1 MSIENNGPQA
11 AYPGPDEKNPDTGE
25 EHGSGL
31 EQTPSGPK
39 HGNTE
44 RPADWNP
51 PPGNPGSDQDSQVE
65 RENGTARTDSN
76 VDKDLGFDP
85 DSPDVSDPQVDPLHP
100 ARTSND
106 PISREAVP
114 GRESGDKIPE

>member
-1 MSIENNGPQA
+1 MSIEHNGPQS
-11 AYPGPDEKNPDTGE
+11 AYPRLDGKSPDTGE
-25 EHGSGL
+25 DHGSGL
-31 EQTPSGPK
+31 EQTSSEPK
-39 HGNTE
+39 QGDGE

-51 PPGNPGSDQDSQVE
+51 PPGNPGSDQDSQVD
-65 RENGTARTDSN
+65 RDNGTARTDA
-76 VDKDLGFDP
+76 DDELGFDP

-114 GRESGDKIPE
+114 GEESNDKIPE